1 MTDMSLAGT
10 SLLTGYGLE
19 LQRCCLSA
27 PVRKRSLISVP
38 FADGTIDLLRDY
50 GEPRYESRTLRA
62 EFTAHRNVQQTVN
75 RLLTNYEGQRVKINL
90 PDGVYYM
97 NGDIHIS
104 AAGYFPGADVVITAT
119 VDPWRYPVSG
129 SGGRVL

>member
-1 MTDMSLAGT
+1 MDMKFAGKSALAD
-10 SLLTGYGLE
+10 YGME
-19 LQRCCLSA
+19 LQRCLLSA

-62 EFTAHRNVQQTVN
+62 EFTAHRNVEQTVN
-75 RLLTNYEGQRVKINL
+75 SLLMAFEGKRIQISL
-90 PDGVYYM
+90 PGGAYYM
-97 NGDIHIS
+97 NGDMHIS

-129 SGGRVL
+129 SGGKIL

>member
-1 MTDMSLAGT
+1 MDMKFAGK
-10 SLLTGYGLE
+10 SALIDYGLE
-19 LQRCCLSA
+19 LQRCLLSA

-38 FADGTIDLLRDY
+38 FSDGSIDLLRDY

-62 EFTAHRNVQQTVN
+62 EFTAHRNVQQTVSS
-75 RLLTNYEGQRVKINL
+75 LLTAFEGKRIQIHL
-90 PDGVYYM
+90 PGGTYYM
-97 NGDIHIS
+97 NGDMHIS

-129 SGGRVL
+129 SGGKVL

>member
-1 MTDMSLAGT
+1 MDMKFAGK
-10 SLLTGYGLE
+10 SALNDYGLE
-19 LQRCCLSA
+19 LQRCLLSA

-62 EFTAHRNVQQTVN
+62 EFTAHRDIQKTVDT
-75 RLLTNYEGQRVKINL
+75 LLTTFEGQRVQIGL
-90 PDGVYYM
+90 PGGEYYM
-97 NGDIHIS
+97 NGDLHIS
-104 AAGYFPGADVVITAT
+104 AAGYFLGADVVITAT

-129 SGGRVL
+129 SGGKIL